1 MGSWRGLGVARV
13 ALRVALSVTRKT
25 TRGAGA
31 SKAFIGLDS
40 AAEIRK
46 ARGEFARDVSED
58 ELPAGFATA
67 LRGDWA
73 GAGHTWSGL
82 NPRR

>member
-1 MGSWRGLGVARV
+1 MEGLGVARV
-13 ALRVALSVTRKT
+13 ALQIAFSVTRKT

-31 SKAFIGLDS
+31 SKAFIELDS
-40 AAEIRK
+40 AAEIRT

-58 ELPAGFATA
+58 ELAAGFAMA

-73 GAGHTWSGL
+73 GVGHTWSGL
-82 NPRR
+82 NPPR